1 MSCSAVLFPL
11 KTSKAMEEIIPILA
25 ISVIYFVV
33 YVVRNLSPSRKDA
46 AGEERTFGES
56 FPTVEILEPAQD
68 ASGHVAAPP
77 KSRRKVAPDVASNAT
92 TTAASKD
99 KAAAAVATEPASPKE
114 SHAKKVPLS
123 TKSDAKRAFIYSEIF
138 NRKY

>member
-11 KTSKAMEEIIPILA
+11 KTNKAMEEIIPILA

-68 ASGHVAAPP
+68 ASGHVAVSP
-77 KSRRKVAPDVASNAT
+77 KRRRQASVAGGYDAT
-92 TTAASKD
+92 ATSVQKE
-99 KAAAAVATEPASPKE
+99 KAAAVAKEPVAPKE
-114 SHAKKVPLS
+114 SHTRAVPLS

>member
-1 MSCSAVLFPL
+1 
-11 KTSKAMEEIIPILA
+11 MEEIIPILA

-68 ASGHVAAPP
+68 ASGHVAVSP
-77 KSRRKVAPDVASNAT
+77 KSRRKVSPDVASNAT
-92 TTAASKD
+92 ATSVQKE
-99 KAAAAVATEPASPKE
+99 KAAAVAKEPVAPKD